1 VWALI
6 VPDPRSSA
14 WSAVNGARACHGPRE
29 APADEDHRGG
39 PAGDSDRGHEA
50 DRRHGARRDVD
61 TPQSSARRRP
71 PESPRRDDVAA
82 AANAEGQGRM
92 RLELG
97 TPVVCAGDV
106 VGEIADAVID
116 PETLRL
122 THVVVQTGDK
132 QARLVPTELLT
143 DGRDGEREVSLTCTL
158 ERLRELES
166 IRGFAFVRFDE
177 FPASDA
183 ESDVGIEDMFAMP
196 YYESGEFG
204 DYAGEFGS
212 SVAVT
217 YDRIPKGEVEIRR
230 SSEVLSADGHH
241 LGRADG
247 FVLREGKVT
256 HVVLERGHW
265 WWTRDVAIPVEAVE
279 VIETDS
285 VTLNLSKDEVSA
297 LPAIRAHRRPFSY

>member
-1 VWALI
+1 
-6 VPDPRSSA
+6 
-14 WSAVNGARACHGPRE
+14 
-29 APADEDHRGG
+29 
-39 PAGDSDRGHEA
+39 
-50 DRRHGARRDVD
+50 
-61 TPQSSARRRP
+61 
-71 PESPRRDDVAA
+71 
-82 AANAEGQGRM
+82 M

-122 THVVVQTGDK
+122 THVVVQTSDK
-132 QARLVPTELLT
+132 QARLVPIELLT

-166 IRGFAFVRFDE
+166 IREFTFVRFDE

-183 ESDVGIEDMFAMP
+183 ESDVGIEDMLAMP

-230 SSEVLSADGHH
+230 SSAVLSADGHH
-241 LGRADG
+241 LGRPDG
-247 FVLREGKVT
+247 FVLRDGKVT

-265 WWTRDVAIPVEAVE
+265 WRTRDVAIPVEAVE
-279 VIETDS
+279 VIETDK

-297 LPAIRAHRRPFSY
+297 LPAIRAHRRQLS